1 MQFSNMTRNLPE
13 LSARAREIALELTSW
28 PSVTGTVGEA
38 EFASRLQLY
47 LSYGFDE
54 SMMYSVEAGSNPR
67 GNLAVLKRGR
77 SAHTIVLTGHFDTV
91 PYDDYGALADLA
103 LDPETLTKS
112 IINRLRQSG
121 KSAHALTDFESGDFL
136 AGRGL
141 LDMKAGLAAGLAA
154 MEAYTGEASILF
166 VAVCDEEE
174 TSAGA
179 RAAAPMLKN
188 LEEQLGLEIK
198 LVINLD
204 AISDQGDGS
213 NGRVVTYGSIGKLLL
228 TAFVHGMQTHAG
240 YPQDGVNAAYVAAEL
255 LTEFE
260 LSPLLSERTGE
271 ELAAPPTALHAKDS
285 KVGYNVTTPRQAW
298 VYWNTMQHRRSA
310 VEVFNVAMDLA
321 RRAVERA
328 KVRTRQDIDVIS
340 FAELRS
346 KHAYSLPEQDTS
358 LNFPEQSRL
367 ATRAIIESLGF
378 SKPTVVM
385 GFGSIPYSAVSLKDE
400 RLRATIS
407 EAVEPFGLGSVNYFA
422 GISDMSFFGEA
433 SSDLSVVA
441 SNTPIWGTSF
451 TLAEPAGY
459 PCINIGPWGRDY
471 HHWLER
477 LHAPYAFETLP
488 KVLLSVIDAV
498 FKKG

>member
-1 MQFSNMTRNLPE
+1 MTRNSPE

-28 PSVTGTVGEA
+28 PSVTGTPDEA
-38 EFASRLQLY
+38 QFAKRLQEY
-47 LSYGFDE
+47 LHLKGFDE
-54 SMMYSVEAGSNPR
+54 SILFPVGAEPNPR

-77 SAHTIVLTGHFDTV
+77 SAQTIVLTGHFDTV
-91 PYDDYGALADLA
+91 PYEDYGALADLA
-103 LDPETLTKS
+103 LNPETLTQS

-121 KSAHALTDFESGDFL
+121 ESSHALRDFESGDFL

-154 MEAYTGEASILF
+154 MEAYAGGASILF
-166 VAVCDEEE
+166 LTVCDEEE

-179 RAAAPMLKN
+179 RAAAPALKN
-188 LEEQLGLEIK
+188 LEKQFGLEIK
-198 LVINLD
+198 LIINLD

-213 NGRVVTYGSIGKLLL
+213 SGRVVTYGSIGKLLL
-228 TAFVHGMQTHAG
+228 TAFVHGKQTHAS

-271 ELAAPPTALHAKDS
+271 ELAAPPTALYSKDS
-285 KVGYNVTTPRQAW
+285 KTGYNVTTPQQAW
-298 VYWNTMQHRRSA
+298 VYWNTMQHQRTA
-310 VEVFNVAMDLA
+310 GEVFEIAMDHA
-321 RRAVERA
+321 RRAVDRA
-328 KVRTRQDIDVIS
+328 KARTGQDINVIS
-340 FAELRS
+340 FAELRG
-346 KHAYSLPEQDTS
+346 KHGHGLIKQDAS

-367 ATRAIIESLGF
+367 ATLAMIDGLGI
-378 SKPTVVM
+378 SKPTVVL
-385 GFGSIPYSAVSLKDE
+385 GFGSIPYSAVSLRDE
-400 RLRATIS
+400 SLRAAIS
-407 EAVEPFGLGSVNYFA
+407 EAVQPFGLGSVNYFA

-488 KVLLSVIDAV
+488 KVLLAVIDAV

>member
-1 MQFSNMTRNLPE
+1 MTRNSPE

-28 PSVTGTVGEA
+28 PSVTGTAGEA
-38 EFASRLQLY
+38 SFAQRLQEY
-47 LSYGFDE
+47 LQLKGFDE
-54 SMMYSVEAGSNPR
+54 SILFPVDAGPNPR

-77 SAHTIVLTGHFDTV
+77 SAQTIVLTGHFDTV

-103 LDPETLTKS
+103 LRPEALTKS
-112 IINRLRQSG
+112 TIARLRQSG
-121 KSAHALTDFESGDFL
+121 ESTHALKDFESGDFL
-136 AGRGL
+136 AGCGL

-154 MEAYTGEASILF
+154 MEAYAGDASILF
-166 VAVCDEEE
+166 FAVCDEEE

-179 RAAAPMLKN
+179 RVAAPALKN
-188 LEEQLGLEIK
+188 LEKQLGLEIK

-213 NGRVVTYGSIGKLLL
+213 SGRVVTYGSIGKLLL
-228 TAFVHGMQTHAG
+228 TAFVHGKQTHAG

-271 ELAAPPTALHAKDS
+271 ELAAPPTALHSKDS
-285 KVGYNVTTPRQAW
+285 KAGYNVTTPQQAW
-298 VYWNTMQHRRSA
+298 VYWNTLQHKRTA
-310 VEVFNVAMDLA
+310 GEVFEIAMDHA
-321 RRAVERA
+321 RRAVDRA
-328 KVRTRQDIDVIS
+328 KARTGQDIDLIS
-340 FAELRS
+340 FAELKS
-346 KHAYSLPEQDTS
+346 KHAYNLPKQDTS

-367 ATRAIIESLGF
+367 ATLAIIESLGI
-378 SKPTVVM
+378 SKPTVVL
-385 GFGSIPYSAVSLKDE
+385 GFGSIPYSAVSLRDKS
-400 RLRATIS
+400 LRATVF
-407 EAVEPFGLGSVNYFA
+407 EAVQPFGLGSVNYFA

-488 KVLLSVIDAV
+488 KVLLAVIDAV